1 MFHNFCTP
9 FSKLVSY
16 ILGMQRKEMI
26 KAIKEMIANGTYDW
40 EAAIEHTA
48 SRIMDYPESLLWV

>member
-1 MFHNFCTP
+1 
-9 FSKLVSY
+9 
-16 ILGMQRKEMI
+16 MQRKEMI
-26 KAIKEMIANGTYDW
+26 KAIKEKIVNGTYDW

>member
-1 MFHNFCTP
+1 
-9 FSKLVSY
+9 
-16 ILGMQRKEMI
+16 MI

-40 EAAIEHTA
+40 EAAIERTA